1 MPTYVSELQH
11 PVLHPLPDQGDRRAQ
26 PGGGGDGRQVQD
38 GGARGLKLVTTE
50 HSSFCNN
57 NH

>member
-1 MPTYVSELQH
+1 MPTSVAELQH

-38 GGARGLKLVTTE
+38 GGARGLITLTLTR
-50 HSSFCNN
+50 
-57 NH
+57 